1 MHERLIINIF
11 FFLGPLLKEIV
22 NQMQES
28 QINKDSKKA
37 YFYSVHDV
45 TLVNLLRTMGFTNE
59 LFLPEYGATII
70 FELHSYSDK
79 EREVKVTFLSSAIL
93 YIYLYIK

>member
-1 MHERLIINIF
+1 
-11 FFLGPLLKEIV
+11 
-22 NQMQES
+22 MQES
-28 QINKDSKKA
+28 QIKKDSKKA

-59 LFLPEYGATII
+59 LFLPEYGAMII

-79 EREVKVTFLSSAIL
+79 EQEVKVTFLSSYFIL
-93 YIYLYIK
+93 LFF